1 MEYQLPFSDLTFY
14 LTWWKVWGLC
24 GGLMFSA
31 RWFVQMHYSRKAGR
45 PVLPISYWLMSLAGS
60 FMLLTYFIWGKNDSV
75 GIVTNL
81 LPPTVAGYNL
91 WLELTHRKKQ
101 AAIPS

>member
-1 MEYQLPFSDLTFY
+1 
-14 LTWWKVWGLC
+14 
-24 GGLMFSA
+24 MFSA

-45 PVLPISYWLMSLAGS
+45 PVLPIAYWLMSLMGS

-75 GIVTNL
+75 GVVTNL

-101 AAIPS
+101 ALLLK